1 MSKNSDIQSQIS
13 LNNAFKIIKNIFDK
27 ERISYEKE
35 IKSLKDKVSDLE
47 EALNKANKENMKYQ
61 ERISKLKKRLIFI
74 SETVSKLDDSDFEFK
89 KNKNEHKK
97 IGFIN
102 NTRKNFN
109 IQFRNNE
116 KFNSFRKKSM
126 FISNTN
132 NPSRDNYIQFME
144 NNFLDNNIKHFNN
157 GEDIKTNYTNNINKK
172 AKKSLSS
179 IIKTNILNLEQSEGK
194 SIDKQNNIFK
204 SFTNGEKNLSF
215 NLYSFVQDEKNKE
228 LSLLKN
234 LNEGKVN
241 DKIKFL
247 SDDKYNQIEQ
257 KIKGIKS
264 NLNIFKENE
273 ENKSYESHKK

>member
-61 ERISKLKKRLIFI
+61 ETISKLKKRLIFI

-126 FISNTN
+126 LISSTN

-215 NLYSFVQDEKNKE
+215 NLYSFVQDE
-228 LSLLKN
+228 
-234 LNEGKVN
+234 
-241 DKIKFL
+241 
-247 SDDKYNQIEQ
+247 
-257 KIKGIKS
+257 
-264 NLNIFKENE
+264 
-273 ENKSYESHKK
+273 

>member
-61 ERISKLKKRLIFI
+61 ETISKLKKRLIFI

-157 GEDIKTNYTNNINKK
+157 GEDIKTNYTNNTNKK

-247 SDDKYNQIEQ
+247 SADKYNQIEQ

-273 ENKSYESHKK
+273 ENKSYESYKK

>member
-1 MSKNSDIQSQIS
+1 
-13 LNNAFKIIKNIFDK
+13 
-27 ERISYEKE
+27 
-35 IKSLKDKVSDLE
+35 
-47 EALNKANKENMKYQ
+47 MKYQ

-172 AKKSLSS
+172 SKKSLSS

-247 SDDKYNQIEQ
+247 SADKYNQIEQ

>member
-13 LNNAFKIIKNIFDK
+13 LKNAFKIIKNIFDK

-35 IKSLKDKVSDLE
+35 IKSLKAKVSDLE

-109 IQFRNNE
+109 IQFRNNK
-116 KFNSFRKKSM
+116 KFNSFRNKSM

-157 GEDIKTNYTNNINKK
+157 GEEIGNIC
-172 AKKSLSS
+172 
-179 IIKTNILNLEQSEGK
+179 IL
-194 SIDKQNNIFK
+194 
-204 SFTNGEKNLSF
+204 
-215 NLYSFVQDEKNKE
+215 
-228 LSLLKN
+228 
-234 LNEGKVN
+234 
-241 DKIKFL
+241 
-247 SDDKYNQIEQ
+247 
-257 KIKGIKS
+257 
-264 NLNIFKENE
+264 
-273 ENKSYESHKK
+273 